1 MGFAKSSTHPTRAL
15 NSHYR
20 HCERSEAIHASA
32 CGEMDCFAA
41 LAMTLRDLRLPC
53 DDHHG
58 RRATNMRACSCS
70 NQQVDVMFNSLKPIA
85 AASLFAA
92 LAFATPSI
100 AATFDGD
107 WNVQITSSNAACPS
121 GASVSIEIN
130 NGQVASNSA
139 AVTASGRVAEAG
151 AIRVT
156 LATGMKR
163 ATGSGVLNGTS
174 GSGTWR
180 AAMCSGTWTAQRI

>member
-1 MGFAKSSTHPTRAL
+1 MSKQQGHAMSYFRKS
-15 NSHYR
+15 
-20 HCERSEAIHASA
+20 AI
-32 CGEMDCFAA
+32 
-41 LAMTLRDLRLPC
+41 
-53 DDHHG
+53 
-58 RRATNMRACSCS
+58 
-70 NQQVDVMFNSLKPIA
+70 

-92 LAFATPSI
+92 LASATPSA

-107 WNVQITSSNAACPS
+107 WNVQIISSNAACSS

-130 NGQVASNSA
+130 NGQVASNST

-156 LATGMKR
+156 LASGMKR
-163 ATGSGVLNGTS
+163 AVGSGALTGTS

-180 AAMCSGTWTAQRI
+180 AALCSGTWTAQRM